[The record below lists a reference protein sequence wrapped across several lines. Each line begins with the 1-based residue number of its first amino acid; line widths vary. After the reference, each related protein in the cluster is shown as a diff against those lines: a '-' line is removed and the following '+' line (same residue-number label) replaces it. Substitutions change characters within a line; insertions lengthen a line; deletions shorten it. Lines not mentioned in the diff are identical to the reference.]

1 MIYSGITFLKKELY
15 KKTQY
20 NITRSK
26 FKDSETVCFS
36 EADIANVE
44 WKEKK
49 EFILNGYSYDI
60 IQIRIINGEKKIF
73 CYRDKKDMIINSLV
87 DLSKKL
93 AVQNIDLHKH
103 IDFPLHHKS
112 GCKTSLFF
120 AVISHKEDEV
130 SDNSDFR
137 ILPDYNFPSANTSY
151 ISIIPPPPEMCSPS
165 KQI

>member
-1 MIYSGITFLKKELY
+1 MIYSGMTFLKKELY

-20 NITRSK
+20 DITRNK
-26 FKDSETVCFS
+26 FKDSETICFS

-49 EFILNGYSYDI
+49 EFTLNGYSYDI
-60 IQIRIINGEKKIF
+60 IQIRIINGEKKII
-73 CYRDKKDMIINSLV
+73 CYRDKKDKIINSLV

-103 IDFPLHHKS
+103 INFPLHHKN
-112 GCKTSLFF
+112 GYKTSLFL
-120 AVISHKEDEV
+120 ASVSCKKDYI

-165 KQI
+165 KQL